1 MYVICLKTLVGVDC
15 HEDVEVVPMILVG
28 GEVIVVEAAAVT
40 YFLLLLKLL
49 EPKRFNSMMRA
60 CVYEC
65 GNREMGFGT
74 DIYIDDCFKNL
85 KLNIPRAGLHNS
97 Y

>member
-49 EPKRFNSMMRA
+49 EP
-60 CVYEC
+60 
-65 GNREMGFGT
+65 
-74 DIYIDDCFKNL
+74 
-85 KLNIPRAGLHNS
+85 
-97 Y
+97 